1 MTEREKRLEGVASM
15 ARTDR
20 VMNAERHDL
29 PGLRSVA
36 ATRYVSPF
44 REGGSLPG
52 LIEANDDGLYVV
64 KFRGAGQGPKT
75 LIAELVAGEI
85 GRALGLNVPELVFFD
100 VPAELAFGEPD
111 QEIREL
117 IERSVGL
124 NLGLDFLPG
133 ALPFDLAVKKIPPV
147 DPFLAAEIVWFD
159 AFVANVDR
167 TTRNPNM
174 LRWHD
179 RLWLIDQGA
188 AIFAHHRWQKPAEQG
203 RRDFAGIKDHV
214 LLPVAGSLVEADSR
228 LMKRLRD
235 EDLWAIINM
244 IPDEWLGQD
253 PQIGGPEELRTAYL
267 TYFRSRMETPR
278 PFVQSGE
285 RARTATDVGSI
296 DPDRA
301 TRGRRRE

>member
-1 MTEREKRLEGVASM
+1 MIEREKRLEGVASM

-133 ALPFDLAVKKIPPV
+133 ALAFHLAVRRIAPV

-244 IPDEWLGQD
+244 LPDEWLGED
-253 PQIGGPEELRTAYL
+253 PQIGGPEEQRTAYL

>member
-1 MTEREKRLEGVASM
+1 MTEREKRLEGLASM

-29 PGLRSVA
+29 PTMRAVT

-52 LIEANDDGLYVV
+52 LIEADDDGLYVV

-75 LIAELVAGEI
+75 LIAELVVGEI
-85 GRALGLNVPELVFFD
+85 GRTLGLNVPELVFFE
-100 VPAELAFGEPD
+100 VPATLASGEPD
-111 QEIREL
+111 TEIREL
-117 IERSVGL
+117 IERSAGL

-133 ALPFDLAVKKIPPV
+133 ALPFDLAVRNIVPI
-147 DPFLAAEIVWFD
+147 DPILAADIVWFD

-188 AIFAHHRWQKPAEQG
+188 AIFPHHRWQKPAEQG
-203 RRDFAGIKDHV
+203 RRDFSAIKDHI
-214 LLPVAGSLVEADSR
+214 LLPVAGSLVEADGR
-228 LMKRLRD
+228 LAKRLRD

-244 IPDEWLGQD
+244 IPDEWLGEDSQV
-253 PQIGGPEELRTAYL
+253 GGPEAQRTAYL
-267 TYFRSRMETPR
+267 TYFRARLQTPR
-278 PFVQSGE
+278 PFIETGE
-285 RARTATDVGSI
+285 RARTATDVGAI

>member
-1 MTEREKRLEGVASM
+1 MTERENRLESASRM
-15 ARTDR
+15 ERAER

-29 PGLRSVA
+29 PAMRSVT

-52 LIEANDDGLYVV
+52 LIEADDDGLYVV

-75 LIAELVAGEI
+75 LIAELIAGEI

-100 VPAELAFGEPD
+100 LPAGFGAAEPD
-111 QEIREL
+111 SEIREL
-117 IERSVGL
+117 LARSEGL

-133 ALPFDLAVKKIPPV
+133 SLPFDLAARIPI
-147 DPFLAAEIVWFD
+147 DPILAAEIVWFD
-159 AFVANVDR
+159 ALIANVDR

-188 AIFAHHRWQKPAEQG
+188 AIYPHHRWQVPAEQG
-203 RRDFAGIKDHV
+203 RRGFPAIKDHV
-214 LLPVAGSLVEADSR
+214 LLPVAGSLVEADRR
-228 LMKRLRD
+228 LADRLRD
-235 EDLWAIINM
+235 EDLAAIITM
-244 IPDEWLGQD
+244 IPDGWLGEDEQV
-253 PQIGGPEELRTAYL
+253 GGPQAQRDAYL
-267 TYFRSRMETPR
+267 AYFRARLQAPR
-278 PFVQSGE
+278 PFIAEGE
-285 RARTATDVGSI
+285 RARTATDVGAI
-296 DPDRA
+296 DPTRA